1 MPDQGNFCSGLWG
14 YLRCIGNGAV
24 VTSELTEISKCLIVV
39 MFAAHCIA
47 LIGDFECLVRA
58 GIGFGLK
65 VLLCVKE

>member
-39 MFAAHCIA
+39 MFAALH
-47 LIGDFECLVRA
+47 GSYR
-58 GIGFGLK
+58 GFLS
-65 VLLCVKE
+65 VL